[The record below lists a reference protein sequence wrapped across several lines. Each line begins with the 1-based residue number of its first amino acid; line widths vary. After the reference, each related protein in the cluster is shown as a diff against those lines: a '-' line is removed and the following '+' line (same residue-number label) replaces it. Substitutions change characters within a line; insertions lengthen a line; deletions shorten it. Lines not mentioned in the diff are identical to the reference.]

1 MATNRKDVYSGMVT
15 GQIESFGRVSR
26 EKDIVASPMR
36 SGSKKKK
43 RTYTK
48 PKRATG
54 SSWPGVEK
62 TKSVG
67 MSDLKQKSFER
78 SLQKRLD
85 SIDDDVLDVL
95 FPEGNTKSIDK
106 FIAGLDEKWLFD
118 GIGGYIRRAL
128 KNRRRGKRKARK
140 AKSDFGSQIVT
151 KAKTGPCWAG
161 YEQIG
166 IKKGKGGKMVP
177 NCVPI
182 GKKSL
187 DKPRL
192 RDPNGGLTA
201 AGRAHFKRTE
211 GSNLKP
217 GVKGAAD
224 TPEKMRR
231 KGSFLT
237 RFFTNPSGPMVGD
250 DGKPTRLALSAAAW
264 GEPVPKNRS
273 DAAKLAAKGRRLLE
287 RYENTKKK
295 DDFFSLEEKQL
306 PGQTV
311 GQQSGG
317 SIGGSSS
324 SEGIDHDG
332 DGMIFDGTPQETRKP
347 YERSKD
353 ANYEKQRRK
362 FVREQL
368 RRQGIKANRR
378 VEDRSKEE
386 RDARARAR
394 AAFDKVLRDGQGKP
408 VADGLPKG
416 PKYPPGQSV
425 PKKYPPGQKPP
436 YKKPEKPRDFKPADR
451 YPNPEKKYPPG
462 QKPSPTKPSD
472 RRPADRY
479 PNPTRPDRKPADRY
493 PEPARPIRPE
503 DGVNNRP
510 KPSPRSPSATRPGAD
525 RSEPRTS
532 PSATRPGADR
542 SEPRQSDRKPADR
555 YPDAPRGI
563 RPEDGVNNRPKP
575 SVPKRTPG
583 NNGLRKS

>member
-15 GQIESFGRVSR
+15 GQIGGFGRVSR
-26 EKDIVASPMR
+26 EKDIVTPPMR
-36 SGSKKKK
+36 SGPKKKK
-43 RTYTK
+43 GTYTK
-48 PKRATG
+48 PKRATS

-67 MSDLKQKSFER
+67 VSDLKQKSFER

-106 FIAGLDEKWLFD
+106 FVAGLDEKWLFD

-166 IKKGKGGKMVP
+166 MKKGKGGKMVP

-192 RDPNGGLTA
+192 RDPKGGLTA

-295 DDFFSLEEKQL
+295 K
-306 PGQTV
+306 
-311 GQQSGG
+311 
-317 SIGGSSS
+317 
-324 SEGIDHDG
+324 
-332 DGMIFDGTPQETRKP
+332 
-347 YERSKD
+347 
-353 ANYEKQRRK
+353 
-362 FVREQL
+362 
-368 RRQGIKANRR
+368 
-378 VEDRSKEE
+378 
-386 RDARARAR
+386 
-394 AAFDKVLRDGQGKP
+394 
-408 VADGLPKG
+408 
-416 PKYPPGQSV
+416 
-425 PKKYPPGQKPP
+425 
-436 YKKPEKPRDFKPADR
+436 
-451 YPNPEKKYPPG
+451 
-462 QKPSPTKPSD
+462 
-472 RRPADRY
+472 
-479 PNPTRPDRKPADRY
+479 
-493 PEPARPIRPE
+493 
-503 DGVNNRP
+503 
-510 KPSPRSPSATRPGAD
+510 
-525 RSEPRTS
+525 
-532 PSATRPGADR
+532 
-542 SEPRQSDRKPADR
+542 
-555 YPDAPRGI
+555 
-563 RPEDGVNNRPKP
+563 
-575 SVPKRTPG
+575 
-583 NNGLRKS
+583 

>member
-15 GQIESFGRVSR
+15 GQIGSFGRVSR
-26 EKDIVASPMR
+26 EKDIVTPPMR
-36 SGSKKKK
+36 SGPKKKK

-48 PKRATG
+48 PKRATS

-95 FPEGNTKSIDK
+95 FPEGSTKSIDK
-106 FIAGLDEKWLFD
+106 FIDGLDEKWLFD

-166 IKKGKGGKMVP
+166 MKKGKSGKMVP

-182 GKKSL
+182 GGKSL
-187 DKPRL
+187 DKWFKEDWVDLSRPKKGGGFEPCGRQDADSGKYPKCVPAAKAAKMTPAEITSAVRRKRKAESTQTRVGKKPINVSTEKKDARFAVEEKAAIPTNPELYARVKAQAKKKFDVYPSAYANAWLVREYKKRGGGYKTGRKTLGDVGLHQKSADKPRL
-192 RDPNGGLTA
+192 RDPKGGLTA

-250 DGKPTRLALSAAAW
+250 NGKPTRLALSAAAW

-295 DDFFSLEEKQL
+295 K
-306 PGQTV
+306 
-311 GQQSGG
+311 
-317 SIGGSSS
+317 
-324 SEGIDHDG
+324 
-332 DGMIFDGTPQETRKP
+332 
-347 YERSKD
+347 
-353 ANYEKQRRK
+353 
-362 FVREQL
+362 
-368 RRQGIKANRR
+368 
-378 VEDRSKEE
+378 
-386 RDARARAR
+386 
-394 AAFDKVLRDGQGKP
+394 
-408 VADGLPKG
+408 
-416 PKYPPGQSV
+416 
-425 PKKYPPGQKPP
+425 
-436 YKKPEKPRDFKPADR
+436 
-451 YPNPEKKYPPG
+451 
-462 QKPSPTKPSD
+462 
-472 RRPADRY
+472 
-479 PNPTRPDRKPADRY
+479 
-493 PEPARPIRPE
+493 
-503 DGVNNRP
+503 
-510 KPSPRSPSATRPGAD
+510 
-525 RSEPRTS
+525 
-532 PSATRPGADR
+532 
-542 SEPRQSDRKPADR
+542 
-555 YPDAPRGI
+555 
-563 RPEDGVNNRPKP
+563 
-575 SVPKRTPG
+575 
-583 NNGLRKS
+583 